1 MHAPRPANEFRFKM
15 EPEEGGEQSA
25 PALLDSEEGFRKLV
39 DLSPDAIMIHAGGT
53 IAYVNSAMIALV
65 GAASASDL
73 VGKPSTCMLE
83 PEHVESSRRRTQA
96 LYSGMPQP
104 LIERVYLRMDGTRI
118 DVEIASAPLTLNGKP
133 AAQVTVRDIT
143 ERKRTALALR
153 KSEERFK
160 SLTALASDWYWEQ
173 DENFRFTFRSGNA
186 LHATG
191 MSYDEVLGK
200 TRWELPAL
208 NLTGEDW
215 ARHRTRL
222 ERWQPFHDF
231 EIKRMGP
238 GGRVRWVSLSGEPVF
253 DARGQFTGYR
263 GVGHDITEAR
273 EARERIEEMNAQ
285 LEARIEERT
294 RELRAALKELDAFA
308 YSVSH
313 DLRAPVGAMSG
324 FSHLLRNNEAP
335 QLSED
340 GKHLLRMIERNS
352 EHMISL
358 IDGMLRLSQLG
369 RGQIRRV
376 PASMAAVARDALSLH
391 RVGPDA
397 EVVLQEIPDC
407 IGDPVLLRQVW
418 ANLIGNA
425 LKYSKNR
432 SPARIDIGWDSG
444 RRAYFVRDNGVG
456 FDMQYAA
463 KLFGVFERL
472 HADPEFEG
480 SGIGLAI
487 VQRIVDRHGGTVWA
501 EAAPDRGAT
510 FWFTVPG
517 ADPAR
522 SAP

>member
-1 MHAPRPANEFRFKM
+1 MYAPRLANESKRLKT
-15 EPEEGGEQSA
+15 EPEPPVESRA
-25 PALLDSEEGFRKLV
+25 HSLLDGEEGFRKLV
-39 DLSPDAIMIHAGGT
+39 DLSPDAIMIHSEGT
-53 IAYVNSAMIALV
+53 IVYVNGAMVALV
-65 GAASASDL
+65 GASGAADL
-73 VGKPSTCMLE
+73 VGKPHTCMLA
-83 PEHVESSRRRTQA
+83 PEHLESSRRRAQA
-96 LYSGMPQP
+96 LYAGMPQP
-104 LIERVYLRMDGTRI
+104 RIERVYQRLDGRPI

-143 ERKRTALALR
+143 ERKRTAAALS

-173 DENFRFTFRSGNA
+173 DENFRFTFRSGNTQKS
-186 LHATG
+186 LGLT
-191 MSYDEVLGK
+191 YDEVLGK

-208 NLTGEDW
+208 NLTEADW
-215 ARHRTRL
+215 IRHRTKL

-231 EIKRMGP
+231 EIQRPGP
-238 GGRVRWVSLSGEPVF
+238 DGRARWVSLSGEPVF
-253 DARGQFTGYR
+253 DARGRFTGYR

-273 EARERIEEMNAQ
+273 EARDRIEKMNAQ
-285 LEARIEERT
+285 LEARIDERT
-294 RELRAALKELDAFA
+294 RELRAALKELDSFA

-313 DLRAPVGAMSG
+313 DLRAPVGAVSG

-376 PASMAAVARDALSLH
+376 PTSMGAIAQDALNLH
-391 RVGPDA
+391 PGAPGADIRMQD
-397 EVVLQEIPDC
+397 IPDC
-407 IGDPVLLRQVW
+407 TGDPVLLRQVW

-432 SPARIDIGWDSG
+432 SPARIDIGWDG
-444 RRAYFVRDNGVG
+444 ERQAYFVRDNGVG

-472 HADPEFEG
+472 HADPDYEG

-487 VQRIVDRHGGTVWA
+487 VQRIIDRHGGSVWA
-501 EAAPDRGAT
+501 EAAPERGAT

-517 ADPAR
+517 ARP
-522 SAP
+522 